1 MARVHP
7 PHFWE
12 KWMRR
17 FVRSEMMMKAV
28 WKKLI
33 AVAFCGATAASML
46 SVGASAA
53 WYNDNLIE
61 YGMFAESKTYQLED
75 NGKDYGDVSFYLTAQ
90 NWHGGKIEAKI
101 SVPDNAKI
109 TMYNWTGTGIIETHG
124 ANQTETTITAKSGE
138 RFDAKCTVTIEYT
151 VQRYIDGVCVD
162 RKITDDVSLRISSR
176 GVYADE
182 ESAKLGYWNSHITSD
197 GGYYNDKWYDRYDW
211 DRDKIY
217 WDGDYY
223 WYYSG
228 GRWHATTSYPGLP
241 DWDRPSRPSYS
252 KEYEVDWSDD
262 TFYYNGKV
270 QMPSATVTIGGRT
283 IELDVKLISGDGTS
297 VGRHRVRAS
306 LPSRYS
312 RYDITG
318 TTLYYEIE
326 EPEKDG
332 FVTENGNTYYYDNG
346 RRVTGWQTINGSRY
360 YFLDNGEAA
369 DGWVKDGPA
378 DWYYFSDG
386 KMQTG
391 WINDNGTTYY
401 CYGTGKMCHGRWHEI
416 AGKWYYF
423 NESGA
428 MLTSQ
433 WILDKGNWY
442 YVAGDGVMATNTTV
456 PGGYRVNASGV
467 WVK

>member
-1 MARVHP
+1 
-7 PHFWE
+7 
-12 KWMRR
+12 
-17 FVRSEMMMKAV
+17 MKAV

-61 YGMFAESKTYQLED
+61 YGMFAENSKKIDLDDEYGHSYGSVYVSMRAD
-75 NGKDYGDVSFYLTAQ
+75 NWVDGEVIVDVEYPRGVKEESVKYDWSGDFKNDSDGKANTKTVNASGGSTFSISCKVTVSYSITGKDGSKVTYEKPITLKVTGFAYKDETEARKYHNVSSSDSNYGP
-90 NWHGGKIEAKI
+90 H
-101 SVPDNAKI
+101 
-109 TMYNWTGTGIIETHG
+109 
-124 ANQTETTITAKSGE
+124 
-138 RFDAKCTVTIEYT
+138 
-151 VQRYIDGVCVD
+151 
-162 RKITDDVSLRISSR
+162 
-176 GVYADE
+176 
-182 ESAKLGYWNSHITSD
+182 
-197 GGYYNDKWYDRYDW
+197 YDW
-211 DRDKIY
+211 DHDHVY
-217 WDGDYY
+217 WDGDGY
-223 WYYSG
+223 WYYSNG
-228 GRWHATTSYPGLP
+228 SWHYTTSYPGLP
-241 DWDRPSRPSYS
+241 SYDRPSYS

-270 QMPSATVTIGGRT
+270 QMPTATVTIGGRT
-283 IELDVKLISGDGTS
+283 IELDVKLISGDGKS

-346 RRVTGWQTINGSRY
+346 RKVTGWQTINGSRY
-360 YFLDNGEAA
+360 YFHDNGEAA

>member
-1 MARVHP
+1 
-7 PHFWE
+7 
-12 KWMRR
+12 
-17 FVRSEMMMKAV
+17 MKAV

-46 SVGASAA
+46 SVGASA
-53 WYNDNLIE
+53 YFPYDNTIE
-61 YGMFAESKTYQLED
+61 YGQNAKTYVDDEYAFDDHRNDREIVVNMRADNYNTGKVTVSVDVPRWINVTDIKYDWEGSENLSGLED
-75 NGKDYGDVSFYLTAQ
+75 DDSTATVSVGDGGGYFTAICKVTVSCQYTYRGKT
-90 NWHGGKIEAKI
+90 
-101 SVPDNAKI
+101 I
-109 TMYNWTGTGIIETHG
+109 TWDE
-124 ANQTETTITAKSGE
+124 ETT
-138 RFDAKCTVTIEYT
+138 
-151 VQRYIDGVCVD
+151 
-162 RKITDDVSLRISSR
+162 VSLRNKWA
-176 GVYADE
+176 YTNKDNADA
-182 ESAKLGYWNSHITSD
+182 SHDRPYYDSNLPHWNDYHD
-197 GGYYNDKWYDRYDW
+197 WDDWYDDWKDQVDDWWWGNDGYYVVINGHK
-211 DRDKIY
+211 Y
-217 WDGDYY
+217 WVDGDWNY
-223 WYYSG
+223 
-228 GRWHATTSYPGLP
+228 
-241 DWDRPSRPSYS
+241 RPSYS
-252 KEYEVDWSDD
+252 KEYEVDWHED
-262 TFYYNGKV
+262 TYYYNGKV
-270 QMPSATVTIGGRT
+270 QMPTATVTIGNKT
-283 IELDVKLISGDGTS
+283 IDLDVKLISGDGTS

-306 LPSRYS
+306 LPTRY
-312 RYDITG
+312 RNYDITG

-326 EPEKDG
+326 EAQKEG
-332 FVTENGNTYYYDNG
+332 FVTEGGKTYYYDNG
-346 RRVTGWQTINGSRY
+346 RKVTGWQTINGSRY

-433 WILDKGNWY
+433 WILDKGSWY

>member
-1 MARVHP
+1 
-7 PHFWE
+7 
-12 KWMRR
+12 
-17 FVRSEMMMKAV
+17 MMKAV

-46 SVGASAA
+46 SVGASA
-53 WYNDNLIE
+53 YFPYDNTIE
-61 YGMFAESKTYQLED
+61 YGMYAENSRRIDLDDEYGHSYGSVYVSMKAENWE
-75 NGKDYGDVSFYLTAQ
+75 NGRVTVTVDLPRGVTKENVKYEFSGDAKKNESQDGVADLTAKAGE
-90 NWHGGKIEAKI
+90 HY
-101 SVPDNAKI
+101 SVSCDVTVKYSYPVKKN
-109 TMYNWTGTGIIETHG
+109 ETV
-124 ANQTETTITAKSGE
+124 TVTKTITVSVSG
-138 RFDAKCTVTIEYT
+138 FA
-151 VQRYIDGVCVD
+151 
-162 RKITDDVSLRISSR
+162 
-176 GVYADE
+176 YANE
-182 ESAKLGYWNSHITSD
+182 NEARNHKYS
-197 GGYYNDKWYDRYDW
+197 YDSNYGPHYDW
-211 DRDKIY
+211 DRDHVY
-217 WDGDYY
+217 WDGDGY
-223 WYYSG
+223 WYYSNG
-228 GRWHATTSYPGLP
+228 SWHYTTNYPGLP
-241 DWDRPSRPSYS
+241 SYDRPSYS

-270 QMPSATVTIGGRT
+270 QMPTATVTIGGRT

-306 LPSRYS
+306 VPSRYS

-318 TTLYYEIE
+318 TNFYYEIE

-346 RRVTGWQTINGSRY
+346 RKVTGWQTINGSRY

>member
-1 MARVHP
+1 
-7 PHFWE
+7 
-12 KWMRR
+12 
-17 FVRSEMMMKAV
+17 MMKAV

-46 SVGASAA
+46 SVGASAYSSSDL
-53 WYNDNLIE
+53 WYNQNVIPYGINAQDSRSTEYWDEKDNHWYYDDVYLKLKAENWKDGLITATINKPSWVTIDKITWSGDGYNE
-61 YGMFAESKTYQLED
+61 NTVNND
-75 NGKDYGDVSFYLTAQ
+75 KDTEIKVLGNVDEFNVTCTVSFSYSYTV
-90 NWHGGKIEAKI
+90 HGDKRTVTGEVDATVKSNHVWKNEEEAKLTW
-101 SVPDNAKI
+101 SSHVTDN
-109 TMYNWTGTGIIETHG
+109 
-124 ANQTETTITAKSGE
+124 S
-138 RFDAKCTVTIEYT
+138 
-151 VQRYIDGVCVD
+151 
-162 RKITDDVSLRISSR
+162 
-176 GVYADE
+176 
-182 ESAKLGYWNSHITSD
+182 
-197 GGYYNDKWYDRYDW
+197 GGYYNDKWYDRHDW
-211 DRDKIY
+211 DYDKIY

-312 RYDITG
+312 RYDLTG

-346 RRVTGWQTINGSRY
+346 RKVTGWQTINGSRY

>member
-1 MARVHP
+1 
-7 PHFWE
+7 
-12 KWMRR
+12 
-17 FVRSEMMMKAV
+17 MKAV

-61 YGMFAESKTYQLED
+61 YGMFAESKTYKLED
-75 NGKDYGDVSFYLTAQ
+75 DNEYYGDVYFRLTAE
-90 NWHGGKIEAKI
+90 NWIGGEIEADVR
-101 SVPDNAKI
+101 VPSNAKI
-109 TMYNWTGTGIIETHG
+109 TKYDWSGSNIKTDSTTSKTQNTTNNTGDSFSAT
-124 ANQTETTITAKSGE
+124 
-138 RFDAKCTVTIEYT
+138 CTVTVEYT
-151 VQRYIDGVCVD
+151 VKGWWYGHSTE
-162 RKITDDVSLRISSR
+162 RKITDTFSLTIRSK
-176 GVYADE
+176 GVYKDKENATLKGGDGE
-182 ESAKLGYWNSHITSD
+182 ITT
-197 GGYYNDKWYDRYDW
+197 GTGYYNGKWYDRHDW
-211 DRDKIY
+211 DIDHVY
-217 WDGDYY
+217 WDGDGY
-223 WYYSG
+223 WYYSNG
-228 GRWHATTSYPGLP
+228 SWHYTTRYY

-252 KEYEVDWSDD
+252 KEYEVDWSND

-270 QMPSATVTIGGRT
+270 QMPTATVTIGGRT

-332 FVTENGNTYYYDNG
+332 FVTENGNIYYYDNG
-346 RRVTGWQTINGSRY
+346 RKVTGWQTINGSRY

>member
-61 YGMFAESKTYQLED
+61 YGMFAENSRTVEIED
-75 NGKDYGDVSFYLTAQ
+75 DKGYSYGSVYVSMTAENWNDGDVTVNVNFPKGVTGTSVSYDWSGNVDHCNGNTAQ
-90 NWHGGKIEAKI
+90 VNMPGGGKYSAVCNVTVSCTYKNWNNREITVKETIKV
-101 SVPDNAKI
+101 SVSGRAWSTEGDAVAAFDKYSYDDN
-109 TMYNWTGTGIIETHG
+109 T
-124 ANQTETTITAKSGE
+124 
-138 RFDAKCTVTIEYT
+138 
-151 VQRYIDGVCVD
+151 
-162 RKITDDVSLRISSR
+162 
-176 GVYADE
+176 
-182 ESAKLGYWNSHITSD
+182 

-346 RRVTGWQTINGSRY
+346 RKVTGWQTINGSRY

-428 MLTSQ
+428 MLTSR

>member
-1 MARVHP
+1 
-7 PHFWE
+7 
-12 KWMRR
+12 
-17 FVRSEMMMKAV
+17 MMKAV

-33 AVAFCGATAASML
+33 AIAFCGATAASML

-53 WYNDNLIE
+53 WYDDNLIP
-61 YGMFAESKTYQLED
+61 YGIWSENKTYQLED
-75 NGKDYGDVSFYLTAQ
+75 DGEYYGDVYFRLTAA
-90 NWHGGKIEAKI
+90 NWSKGYINADVK
-101 SVPDNAKI
+101 VPSNAKI
-109 TMYNWTGTGIIETHG
+109 TNYKWTGTNIDAKEG
-124 ANQTETTITAKSGE
+124 ANATSTSNTADPQEG
-138 RFDAKCTVTIEYT
+138 FTAKCTVTVQYT
-151 VQRYIDGVCVD
+151 VKRWTHNGYVD
-162 RKITDDVSLRISSR
+162 RTITDKFTLSISSES
-176 GVYADE
+176 VYTSKGDAQNHGGSGE
-182 ESAKLGYWNSHITSD
+182 ITTG

-223 WYYSG
+223 WYWSNG
-228 GRWHATTSYPGLP
+228 SWHHTSYYPGLP

-252 KEYEVDWSDD
+252 KEYEVEWSDD

-270 QMPSATVTIGGRT
+270 QMPTATVTIGGRT
-283 IELDVKLISGDGTS
+283 IELDVKLISGDGKS

-346 RRVTGWQTINGSRY
+346 RKVTGWQTINGSRY

>member
-1 MARVHP
+1 
-7 PHFWE
+7 
-12 KWMRR
+12 
-17 FVRSEMMMKAV
+17 MKAV

-61 YGMFAESKTYQLED
+61 YGMFAENSKTIEIED
-75 NGKDYGDVSFYLTAQ
+75 DKGYSYGSVYVSIVADNWKDGDVNVEVKFPSGVNGKVTSYNWSGPVTSKSDGKAKLTAESTRYTVSCTVGVSYTYKNRWGQTITVEDDIKVSVSGYAYASEKDAINKGPEHSYGDST
-90 NWHGGKIEAKI
+90 
-101 SVPDNAKI
+101 
-109 TMYNWTGTGIIETHG
+109 
-124 ANQTETTITAKSGE
+124 
-138 RFDAKCTVTIEYT
+138 
-151 VQRYIDGVCVD
+151 
-162 RKITDDVSLRISSR
+162 
-176 GVYADE
+176 
-182 ESAKLGYWNSHITSD
+182 

-211 DRDKIY
+211 DKDKIY

-270 QMPSATVTIGGRT
+270 QMPTATVTIGGRT
-283 IELDVKLISGDGTS
+283 IELDVKLISGDGES

-346 RRVTGWQTINGSRY
+346 RKVTGWQTINGSRY

>member
-1 MARVHP
+1 
-7 PHFWE
+7 
-12 KWMRR
+12 
-17 FVRSEMMMKAV
+17 MKAV

-33 AVAFCGATAASML
+33 AVAFCAATAASML

-61 YGMFAESKTYQLED
+61 YGMFAESKTYKIED
-75 NGKDYGDVSFYLTAQ
+75 DDNERYGDVYVKLVAD
-90 NWHGGKIEAKI
+90 NWQEGYINATVNAPSWVSVDKI
-101 SVPDNAKI
+101 SWSGSGYKEGSVNGDLDKQVQVKKNVETFNVTCTVDFSYTYKDWRGNPAKVSRSLSVNV
-109 TMYNWTGTGIIETHG
+109 Y
-124 ANQTETTITAKSGE
+124 SGHVYSNE
-138 RFDAKCTVTIEYT
+138 EDAKAYGG
-151 VQRYIDGVCVD
+151 RYSQVVND
-162 RKITDDVSLRISSR
+162 
-176 GVYADE
+176 
-182 ESAKLGYWNSHITSD
+182 N

-433 WILDKGNWY
+433 WILDKGSWY

>member
-46 SVGASAA
+46 SVGASA
-53 WYNDNLIE
+53 YFPYDNTIE
-61 YGMFAESKTYQLED
+61 YGQDAAQARYYLDETKYTTPY
-75 NGKDYGDVSFYLTAQ
+75 DY
-90 NWHGGKIEAKI
+90 
-101 SVPDNAKI
+101 AKI
-109 TMYNWTGTGIIETHG
+109 TMKSEPYVGGNIVVSVSNAPSNSVIKYDWSRSTQNIATEGTN
-124 ANQTETTITAKSGE
+124 ADQTQNSAKFNGPGKYTAICDVTITYTYKNKYGKEVTKTISDSVQTSGYVLNK
-138 RFDAKCTVTIEYT
+138 DAYDALGKPDYGSNLPHWNDYHDWDDWYNDWKD
-151 VQRYIDGVCVD
+151 QVD
-162 RKITDDVSLRISSR
+162 DWWWGND
-176 GVYADE
+176 
-182 ESAKLGYWNSHITSD
+182 
-197 GGYYNDKWYDRYDW
+197 GYYVVINGHK
-211 DRDKIY
+211 Y
-217 WDGDYY
+217 WVDGDWGYN
-223 WYYSG
+223 
-228 GRWHATTSYPGLP
+228 
-241 DWDRPSRPSYS
+241 RPSYS

-270 QMPSATVTIGGRT
+270 QMPTATVTIGGRT
-283 IELDVKLISGDGTS
+283 IELDVKLISGDGES

-346 RRVTGWQTINGSRY
+346 RKVTGWQTINGSRY

>member
-1 MARVHP
+1 
-7 PHFWE
+7 
-12 KWMRR
+12 
-17 FVRSEMMMKAV
+17 MKAV

-61 YGMFAESKTYQLED
+61 YGMFAENSKSYTID
-75 NGKDYGDVSFYLTAQ
+75 DDDHDRYGDVYLKLVAD
-90 NWHGGKIEAKI
+90 NWKGGTVTLTIDKPSWVDIE
-101 SVPDNAKI
+101 SI
-109 TMYNWTGTGIIETHG
+109 TW
-124 ANQTETTITAKSGE
+124 SGE
-138 RFDAKCTVTIEYT
+138 VKNIEGSKDYSGTVKNVNTFNIKCTVKFSYTYKDYRNDTIT
-151 VQRYIDGVCVD
+151 VTRSV
-162 RKITDDVSLRISSR
+162 DVSVRSN
-176 GVYADE
+176 GVYDNE
-182 ESAKLGYWNSHITSD
+182 TQAKLNGGKYSQVSSTA

-211 DRDKIY
+211 DKDKIY

-252 KEYEVDWSDD
+252 REYEVDWDTD

-270 QMPSATVTIGGRT
+270 QMPTATVTIGGRT

-346 RRVTGWQTINGSRY
+346 RKVTGWQTINGSRY

>member
-1 MARVHP
+1 
-7 PHFWE
+7 
-12 KWMRR
+12 
-17 FVRSEMMMKAV
+17 MKAV

-46 SVGASAA
+46 SVGASA
-53 WYNDNLIE
+53 YFPYDNTIE
-61 YGMFAESKTYQLED
+61 YGQNAKIDIDDRYDVDHCDWSDIVVTMKAGNYDGAPINVYVNVPSGIKTSVEYVWSGDNINIPSDKTSSSTVVNVD
-75 NGKDYGDVSFYLTAQ
+75 NGKGGRFTATCKVTI
-90 NWHGGKIEAKI
+90 NCSYTDRRG
-101 SVPDNAKI
+101 V
-109 TMYNWTGTGIIETHG
+109 THSW
-124 ANQTETTITAKSGE
+124 QETTTVSIKNKPAYPNK
-138 RFDAKCTVTIEYT
+138 DAA
-151 VQRYIDGVCVD
+151 
-162 RKITDDVSLRISSR
+162 DVW
-176 GVYADE
+176 GD
-182 ESAKLGYWNSHITSD
+182 ND
-197 GGYYNDKWYDRYDW
+197 FYYDSNYENHYKWDT
-211 DRDKIY
+211 DKIY

-223 WYYSG
+223 WYWSNG
-228 GRWHATTSYPGLP
+228 SWHHTSYYPGLP

-252 KEYEVDWSDD
+252 KEYEVDWDTD

-270 QMPSATVTIGGRT
+270 QMPTATVTIGGRT
-283 IELDVKLISGDGTS
+283 IELDVKLISGDGKS

-306 LPSRYS
+306 IPSRYS

-318 TTLYYEIE
+318 TNFYYEIE

>member
-12 KWMRR
+12 KWARR

-46 SVGASAA
+46 SVGASA
-53 WYNDNLIE
+53 YFPYDNTIE
-61 YGMFAESKTYQLED
+61 YGQNAKTYVDDEYAFDDHRNDREIVVNMRAD
-75 NGKDYGDVSFYLTAQ
+75 NYNTGKVTVSVDVPRWI
-90 NWHGGKIEAKI
+90 N
-101 SVPDNAKI
+101 V
-109 TMYNWTGTGIIETHG
+109 TGIKYDWEGSKNLSGLKDDDDSTATVNVG
-124 ANQTETTITAKSGE
+124 ADGGYFTAICKVTVSCQYTYRGKTITWDEETT
-138 RFDAKCTVTIEYT
+138 
-151 VQRYIDGVCVD
+151 
-162 RKITDDVSLRISSR
+162 VSLRNKWA
-176 GVYADE
+176 YTNKDNAD
-182 ESAKLGYWNSHITSD
+182 ASHD
-197 GGYYNDKWYDRYDW
+197 RPYYDSNYEYHDRW
-211 DRDKIY
+211 DTDKIY

-270 QMPSATVTIGGRT
+270 QMPTATVTIGNRT
-283 IELDVKLISGDGTS
+283 IDLDVKLISGDGTS

-346 RRVTGWQTINGSRY
+346 RKVTGWQTINGSRY

>member
-1 MARVHP
+1 
-7 PHFWE
+7 
-12 KWMRR
+12 
-17 FVRSEMMMKAV
+17 MKAV

-53 WYNDNLIE
+53 DHWWDLIG
-61 YGMFAESKTYQLED
+61 YGDRAESQRVEVEYEKEY
-75 NGKDYGDVSFYLTAQ
+75 YGDLYMRLEAK
-90 NWHGGKIEAKI
+90 NYKGGKITASLYYPSNVENVKVTFNWKGNNITISNSNGKAVAK
-101 SVPDNAKI
+101 D
-109 TMYNWTGTGIIETHG
+109 T
-124 ANQTETTITAKSGE
+124 
-138 RFDAKCTVTIEYT
+138 DTVTITNAGSYSATCTATIEYDVVINKHFT
-151 VQRYIDGVCVD
+151 LHRTDEVRASVSGDAYSNADDANRDGNGIEIGSNRPKD
-162 RKITDDVSLRISSR
+162 
-176 GVYADE
+176 
-182 ESAKLGYWNSHITSD
+182 YWDH
-197 GGYYNDKWYDRYDW
+197 DKWYWYD
-211 DRDKIY
+211 
-217 WDGDYY
+217 DGY
-223 WYYSG
+223 WYYANGS
-228 GRWHATTSYPGLP
+228 WHYTTRYP
-241 DWDRPSRPSYS
+241 DWDWGYDRPSYS

-270 QMPSATVTIGGRT
+270 QMPTATVTIGGRT

-332 FVTENGNTYYYDNG
+332 FVTENGNIYYYDNG
-346 RRVTGWQTINGSRY
+346 RKVTGWQTINGSRY

>member
-1 MARVHP
+1 
-7 PHFWE
+7 
-12 KWMRR
+12 
-17 FVRSEMMMKAV
+17 MKAV

-61 YGMFAESKTYQLED
+61 YGMFAENSKSYTID
-75 NGKDYGDVSFYLTAQ
+75 DDDHDRYGDVYVKLTAE
-90 NWHGGKIEAKI
+90 NWKGGDVDLTINKPSWVTIEKIAW
-101 SVPDNAKI
+101 S
-109 TMYNWTGTGIIETHG
+109 GTGYNTDT
-124 ANQTETTITAKSGE
+124 ANGSDDYSVKVLKSADSFRIT
-138 RFDAKCTVTIEYT
+138 CTVTFSYT
-151 VQRYIDGVCVD
+151 YNDWNKHPVTVTRSVD
-162 RKITDDVSLRISSR
+162 ATVESRHVWDTENDAKNSWSSQ
-176 GVYADE
+176 
-182 ESAKLGYWNSHITSD
+182 ITSD
-197 GGYYNDKWYDRYDW
+197 NGYYYNGKWYDS
-211 DRDKIY
+211 
-217 WDGDYY
+217 DYGY
-223 WYYSG
+223 WYNGKWY
-228 GRWHATTSYPGLP
+228 WY
-241 DWDRPSRPSYS
+241 DYDYNRPSRPSYS

-312 RYDITG
+312 RYDLTG
-318 TTLYYEIE
+318 TTLYYEIV

-346 RRVTGWQTINGSRY
+346 RKVTGWQTINGSRY
-360 YFLDNGEAA
+360 YFHDNGEAA

>member
-75 NGKDYGDVSFYLTAQ
+75 HDGNYYGDVYFYLTAQ
-90 NWHGGKIEAKI
+90 NWQEGKVEAHV
-101 SVPDNAKI
+101 SVPKDAKVTNYEWTGSNIKTGSSSTMDSTTIDKNAK
-109 TMYNWTGTGIIETHG
+109 TFSAT
-124 ANQTETTITAKSGE
+124 
-138 RFDAKCTVTIEYT
+138 C
-151 VQRYIDGVCVD
+151 
-162 RKITDDVSLRISSR
+162 KITVEYKDEYWYHGSWISSTTTR
-176 GVYADE
+176 TFSLTIKSNKVYS
-182 ESAKLGYWNSHITSD
+182 SAYDAENNWNETVSSGYYDPDRGYWYD
-197 GGYYNDKWYDRYDW
+197 GKWYDS
-211 DRDKIY
+211 
-217 WDGDYY
+217 DYGY
-223 WYYSG
+223 WYNGKWY
-228 GRWHATTSYPGLP
+228 WY
-241 DWDRPSRPSYS
+241 DYDYNRPSRPSYS
-252 KEYEVDWSDD
+252 KEYEVDWDTD

-270 QMPSATVTIGGRT
+270 QMPTATVTIGGRT

-346 RRVTGWQTINGSRY
+346 RKVTGWQTINGSRY

>member
-1 MARVHP
+1 
-7 PHFWE
+7 
-12 KWMRR
+12 
-17 FVRSEMMMKAV
+17 MKAV

-61 YGMFAESKTYQLED
+61 YGMFAENRRTIEIED
-75 NGKDYGDVSFYLTAQ
+75 DYGYSYGSVYVSMKAENWHNGKVTIDIDYPRGVKEESVTYEWSGDVQPVARTATDTATLTADSEYYTATCKVTVKYSYTNRNNATVTVEEPITLSVRGWAHHNEDTARRYGDKYS
-90 NWHGGKIEAKI
+90 
-101 SVPDNAKI
+101 
-109 TMYNWTGTGIIETHG
+109 
-124 ANQTETTITAKSGE
+124 
-138 RFDAKCTVTIEYT
+138 
-151 VQRYIDGVCVD
+151 
-162 RKITDDVSLRISSR
+162 
-176 GVYADE
+176 
-182 ESAKLGYWNSHITSD
+182 
-197 GGYYNDKWYDRYDW
+197 YDSNYGPHYDW
-211 DRDKIY
+211 DHDHVY
-217 WDGDYY
+217 WDGDGY
-223 WYYSG
+223 WYYSNG
-228 GRWHATTSYPGLP
+228 SWHYTTSYPGLP
-241 DWDRPSRPSYS
+241 SYDRPSYS

-270 QMPSATVTIGGRT
+270 QMPTATVTIGSRT
-283 IELDVKLISGDGTS
+283 IELDVKLISGDGKS

-346 RRVTGWQTINGSRY
+346 RKVTGWQTINGSRY

>member
-1 MARVHP
+1 
-7 PHFWE
+7 
-12 KWMRR
+12 
-17 FVRSEMMMKAV
+17 MKAV

-61 YGMFAESKTYQLED
+61 YGMFAENSRSYVVED
-75 NGKDYGDVSFYLTAQ
+75 KDYGYRDSLYMSIRAA
-90 NWHGGKIEAKI
+90 NWAKGDIEVNIDLPSKASNAKI
-101 SVPDNAKI
+101 SYDWDGKNINTKSD
-109 TMYNWTGTGIIETHG
+109 T
-124 ANQTETTITAKSGE
+124 QKTTIDGKGEYRASCTANVEFTIQLDSKRS
-138 RFDAKCTVTIEYT
+138 FVYKDSITVSVE
-151 VQRYIDGVCVD
+151 G
-162 RKITDDVSLRISSR
+162 
-176 GVYADE
+176 YAFEDQ
-182 ESAKLGYWNSHITSD
+182 ESAEKAYQKYSYND
-197 GGYYNDKWYDRYDW
+197 NKGGYYNDKWYDRYDW

-223 WYYSG
+223 WYWSNG
-228 GRWHATTSYPGLP
+228 SWHHTSYYPGLP

-270 QMPSATVTIGGRT
+270 QMPTATVTIGGRT
-283 IELDVKLISGDGTS
+283 IELDVKLISGDGES

-346 RRVTGWQTINGSRY
+346 RKVTGWQTINGSRY

>member
-1 MARVHP
+1 
-7 PHFWE
+7 
-12 KWMRR
+12 
-17 FVRSEMMMKAV
+17 MMKAV

-53 WYNDNLIE
+53 WYDDNLIP
-61 YGMFAESKTYQLED
+61 YGIWSESNSYRID
-75 NGKDYGDVSFYLTAQ
+75 DDDYDRHGEVYVKVTAQ
-90 NWHGGKIEAKI
+90 NWQKG
-101 SVPDNAKI
+101 
-109 TMYNWTGTGIIETHG
+109 
-124 ANQTETTITAKSGE
+124 TITAEVRNPSW
-138 RFDAKCTVTIEYT
+138 VTIEGISWTGKNIEQRSDGLNYT
-151 VQRYIDGVCVD
+151 TKINDGAKSFDARCAVTFSYKYSVGGHD
-162 RKITDDVSLRISSR
+162 RKVTETMYVDIASKAVFESQSAAETADKWRPGASEIVSDS
-176 GVYADE
+176 
-182 ESAKLGYWNSHITSD
+182 T

-283 IELDVKLISGDGTS
+283 IELDVKLISGDGKS

-306 LPSRYS
+306 VPSRYS

-318 TTLYYEIE
+318 TNFYYEIE

-346 RRVTGWQTINGSRY
+346 RKVTGWQTINGSRY

>member
-1 MARVHP
+1 
-7 PHFWE
+7 
-12 KWMRR
+12 
-17 FVRSEMMMKAV
+17 MKAV

-53 WYNDNLIE
+53 NPLDQNLIP
-61 YGMFAESKTYQLED
+61 YGIYADSKTMTFDSDYD
-75 NGKDYGDVSFYLTAQ
+75 DRYSDDVYVSMKADNYYNGKVTVSVDIPRWVDSYSIKYDWKDAGCKNLNYDDKLSGTTATTDSATITAK
-90 NWHGGKIEAKI
+90 GKNFSARCEVTVVLNYKVGNKAI
-101 SVPDNAKI
+101 S
-109 TMYNWTGTGIIETHG
+109 
-124 ANQTETTITAKSGE
+124 QTETTT
-138 RFDAKCTVTIEYT
+138 
-151 VQRYIDGVCVD
+151 
-162 RKITDDVSLRISSR
+162 VSLSNVWAYSSPNDAAMS
-176 GVYADE
+176 GD
-182 ESAKLGYWNSHITSD
+182 KP
-197 GGYYNDKWYDRYDW
+197 YYDSNYENHYKWDT
-211 DRDKIY
+211 DKIY

-241 DWDRPSRPSYS
+241 DWDRPSRPSRPSYS
-252 KEYEVDWSDD
+252 REYEVDWSGD

-270 QMPSATVTIGGRT
+270 QMPTATVTIGGRT
-283 IELDVKLISGDGTS
+283 IELDVKLISGDGKS

-346 RRVTGWQTINGSRY
+346 RKVTGWQTINGSRY
-360 YFLDNGEAA
+360 YFHDNGEAA

-428 MLTSQ
+428 MLTSR
-433 WILDKGNWY
+433 WILDKGSWY

>member
-1 MARVHP
+1 
-7 PHFWE
+7 
-12 KWMRR
+12 
-17 FVRSEMMMKAV
+17 MKAV

-61 YGMFAESKTYQLED
+61 YGMFAENRKVYTIED
-75 NGKDYGDVSFYLTAQ
+75 EDGYSYGSVYVTLKASNWHNGPVNVDVSYPSGVTKKSTTYEWVGSDITDTNKDGIGIVNVSDKRYTATCKVTVEYSYK
-90 NWHGGKIEAKI
+90 NRK
-101 SVPDNAKI
+101 
-109 TMYNWTGTGIIETHG
+109 
-124 ANQTETTITAKSGE
+124 NQTITVEDTITVSASG
-138 RFDAKCTVTIEYT
+138 
-151 VQRYIDGVCVD
+151 
-162 RKITDDVSLRISSR
+162 
-176 GVYADE
+176 YAWPT
-182 ESAKLGYWNSHITSD
+182 ESAAKQANDEYSYDKS

-211 DRDKIY
+211 DKDKIY

-252 KEYEVDWSDD
+252 KEYEVDWDTD

-312 RYDITG
+312 RYDLTG

-346 RRVTGWQTINGSRY
+346 RKVTGWQTINGSRY

>member
-1 MARVHP
+1 
-7 PHFWE
+7 
-12 KWMRR
+12 
-17 FVRSEMMMKAV
+17 MKAV

-53 WYNDNLIE
+53 NPLDQNLIP
-61 YGMFAESKTYQLED
+61 YGIYADSRTMTFDNDYDDRYSGDVLVSMEADNYKDGKVTVSVDIPRWADDYSITYNWIEAGCDGLANENDTVNTKQTSDSKTISVGGTSFSAKCEVTVVLKVNGKNYKWEKTETVTVSLSNKWSYESKGSAQQNPHRPYYDSNYKYHDRWDTD
-75 NGKDYGDVSFYLTAQ
+75 N
-90 NWHGGKIEAKI
+90 
-101 SVPDNAKI
+101 
-109 TMYNWTGTGIIETHG
+109 
-124 ANQTETTITAKSGE
+124 
-138 RFDAKCTVTIEYT
+138 
-151 VQRYIDGVCVD
+151 
-162 RKITDDVSLRISSR
+162 
-176 GVYADE
+176 
-182 ESAKLGYWNSHITSD
+182 
-197 GGYYNDKWYDRYDW
+197 
-211 DRDKIY
+211 IY

-228 GRWHATTSYPGLP
+228 GRWHSTSHYPGLP

-270 QMPSATVTIGGRT
+270 QMPTATVTIGGRT
-283 IELDVKLISGDGTS
+283 IELDVKLISGDGKS